1 MRQRLPNSSDIRATA
16 ERLAVAQMAS
26 SSTPF
31 SVPPP
36 QASGSTADKTL
47 TSSHGSASK
56 WGVRL
61 AQEHFAT
68 YLQQTETHA
77 PRVAQPSHST
87 IARPVLAVP
96 ARDRQQRRAGFK
108 GLTLAPPQ
116 RQTRTEIAQRFVV
129 SRLRRH
135 APQPIS
141 VAQEVR

>member
-1 MRQRLPNSSDIRATA
+1 MRQRLPNSLDIRATA
-16 ERLAVAQMAS
+16 ERLAVAQTAS

-36 QASGSTADKTL
+36 QANGLTAEKTM

-56 WGVRL
+56 RGVRL

-68 YLQQTETHA
+68 HLQQTETHA

-87 IARPVLAVP
+87 ISRPVLAVP

-116 RQTRTEIAQRFVV
+116 MQTRNGVAQRFVV
-129 SRLRRH
+129 SHSRRH

-141 VAQEVR
+141 VAQAVR